1 MHHYAL
7 ILAAGAASRMGR
19 CKALLPLPFPD
30 GDCCALERLARMY
43 AFCGQR
49 FVVTGHHAGL
59 LEPVAPGWGLRAVRN
74 PRPED
79 GMFSSICAGLQAV
92 LEQARADGVEPE
104 QGGVFVHPVDVPLT
118 RRLTLL
124 ALLRTADAVPG
135 TALQA
140 VFCGEPGHPV
150 YLPLSLVP
158 AILAHDGREGLRG
171 ALASV
176 PCRQVPV
183 ADAAMLLDMDTPEQ
197 YADLQDRAA
206 CHDALT
212 RDEAEGL
219 LLQAGVPERGLRHA
233 LAVVLCTAGGLR
245 VTAMITDESCKSLG
259 LSKDMLVTASIK
271 APWIII
277 EPDQG
282 QDKPPVATRNCFRG
296 TVERVRQDEML
307 AEILVNLPDGSQA
320 CALHVRGESPIPPVG
335 SSVWVIFKALSV
347 ILTLD

>member
-7 ILAAGAASRMGR
+7 MLAAGAASRMGR

-59 LEPVAPGWGLRAVRN
+59 LEPVALGWGLRAVRN

-140 VFCGEPGHPV
+140 AFCGRGRGIPSICPFPSCPPS
-150 YLPLSLVP
+150 LP
-158 AILAHDGREGLRG
+158 
-171 ALASV
+171 
-176 PCRQVPV
+176 
-183 ADAAMLLDMDTPEQ
+183 MT
-197 YADLQDRAA
+197 
-206 CHDALT
+206 
-212 RDEAEGL
+212 
-219 LLQAGVPERGLRHA
+219 
-233 LAVVLCTAGGLR
+233 VV
-245 VTAMITDESCKSLG
+245 K
-259 LSKDMLVTASIK
+259 
-271 APWIII
+271 
-277 EPDQG
+277 
-282 QDKPPVATRNCFRG
+282 
-296 TVERVRQDEML
+296 
-307 AEILVNLPDGSQA
+307 A
-320 CALHVRGESPIPPVG
+320 CAVRWRLSPAVRCRWPMPPCCWIWILP
-335 SSVWVIFKALSV
+335 SSTRICRTGPPA
-347 ILTLD
+347 TMP

>member
-140 VFCGEPGHPV
+140 AFCGEPGHPV

-206 CHDALT
+206 
-212 RDEAEGL
+212 
-219 LLQAGVPERGLRHA
+219 
-233 LAVVLCTAGGLR
+233 
-245 VTAMITDESCKSLG
+245 
-259 LSKDMLVTASIK
+259 
-271 APWIII
+271 
-277 EPDQG
+277 
-282 QDKPPVATRNCFRG
+282 
-296 TVERVRQDEML
+296 
-307 AEILVNLPDGSQA
+307 
-320 CALHVRGESPIPPVG
+320 
-335 SSVWVIFKALSV
+335 
-347 ILTLD
+347 

>member
-140 VFCGEPGHPV
+140 AFCGEPGHPV

-158 AILAHDGREGLRG
+158 AILAHDGREGLQQRRG
-171 ALASV
+171 RGGCA
-176 PCRQVPV
+176 
-183 ADAAMLLDMDTPEQ
+183 
-197 YADLQDRAA
+197 
-206 CHDALT
+206 
-212 RDEAEGL
+212 
-219 LLQAGVPERGLRHA
+219 ERGSPGEAHRKTLQRKVCA
-233 LAVVLCTAGGLR
+233 SGRRCVPGYP
-245 VTAMITDESCKSLG
+245 DEPG
-259 LSKDMLVTASIK
+259 
-271 APWIII
+271 
-277 EPDQG
+277 
-282 QDKPPVATRNCFRG
+282 
-296 TVERVRQDEML
+296 
-307 AEILVNLPDGSQA
+307 A
-320 CALHVRGESPIPPVG
+320 CQ
-335 SSVWVIFKALSV
+335 
-347 ILTLD
+347 

>member
-124 ALLRTADAVPG
+124 ICPFLSCP
-135 TALQA
+135 
-140 VFCGEPGHPV
+140 PS
-150 YLPLSLVP
+150 LP
-158 AILAHDGREGLRG
+158 
-171 ALASV
+171 
-176 PCRQVPV
+176 
-183 ADAAMLLDMDTPEQ
+183 MT
-197 YADLQDRAA
+197 
-206 CHDALT
+206 
-212 RDEAEGL
+212 
-219 LLQAGVPERGLRHA
+219 
-233 LAVVLCTAGGLR
+233 VV
-245 VTAMITDESCKSLG
+245 K
-259 LSKDMLVTASIK
+259 
-271 APWIII
+271 
-277 EPDQG
+277 
-282 QDKPPVATRNCFRG
+282 
-296 TVERVRQDEML
+296 
-307 AEILVNLPDGSQA
+307 A
-320 CALHVRGESPIPPVG
+320 CAVRWRLSPAVRCRWPMPPCC
-335 SSVWVIFKALSV
+335 WIW
-347 ILTLD
+347 ILPNSTRICRTGPPATMP

>member
-1 MHHYAL
+1 MRHYAL

-30 GDCCALERLARMY
+30 GECCALERLARMY

-59 LEPVAPGWGLRAVRN
+59 LEPAAPAWGLRAVRN

-79 GMFSSICAGLQAV
+79 GMFSSIRAGLRAV
-92 LEQARADGVEPE
+92 LEQARAEGVEPE
-104 QGGVFVHPVDVPLT
+104 QGGVFVHPVDVPLA

-124 ALLRTADAVPG
+124 ALLRAADVLPG

-140 VFCGEPGHPV
+140 AFCGEPGHPV
-150 YLPLSLVP
+150 FLPLSLVP
-158 AILAHDGREGLRG
+158 AILAHDGHDGLRG

-183 ADAAMLLDMDTPEQ
+183 ADAAMLPDMDTPEQ
-197 YADLQDRAA
+197 YAILQTMAA
-206 CHDALT
+206 GHDALT

-233 LAVVLCTAGGLR
+233 LAVGRVAEALCA
-245 VTAMITDESCKSLG
+245 A
-259 LSKDMLVTASIK
+259 
-271 APWIII
+271 
-277 EPDQG
+277 
-282 QDKPPVATRNCFRG
+282 
-296 TVERVRQDEML
+296 L
-307 AEILVNLPDGSQA
+307 AEARGDGFGAGFRPDARYLQG
-320 CALHVRGESPIPPVG
+320 CARS
-335 SSVWVIFKALSV
+335 
-347 ILTLD
+347 